1 MMEKL
6 KEWPI
11 LIKERWQALSSL
23 KKLIAI
29 LSVISVTGVVG
40 SMYYLN
46 TRVEYGVLFT
56 DLSEADAGAVTND
69 LAEQQ
74 IDYRLTDKGATILI
88 AKDQIDEY
96 RIQLAVENKLPN
108 TSTGFELF
116 DDAGMMTTD
125 EDRKIMYQRAVTGEL
140 QRAIETLDSVKTAK
154 VLLVMPEDSVFSSE
168 ESTPTASIVLTLRNQ
183 GISDEAVQGIVT
195 LTAGAVEN
203 LDAENVKV
211 VDSSGNTLT
220 VDEDE
225 NSQLSSLN
233 SKYIAIKNEYEKIL
247 EEKVSKLLE
256 PIYGASKYQVS
267 INLDLNFDS
276 IESTKVTYDDPEIK
290 KETVQAAG
298 SGEAIQEAQTGTV
311 DDNVSNVT
319 GDDGEEGS
327 SYSRSVENELSS
339 ETTKRITAPGMIQR
353 MTSSVVVN
361 ADLSQNEQAELQL
374 LIASAVGYD
383 ADRGDDIAIQGFDF
397 AQADAAEIT
406 DSENAEKLAAA
417 KDYLNYIIF
426 GGIALVTILLILFI
440 VGLIRRRRREQFS
453 VDVTQ
458 ELSATQP
465 ADEATTEMEESGE
478 VVFGGLGHNVD
489 TSDSDEEDLTESEP
503 VEDATEE
510 LTATHSAKQH
520 ADSNPEVA
528 AELIK
533 AWMKE
538 K

>member
-29 LSVISVTGVVG
+29 LSVISVIGVVG

-46 TRVEYGVLFT
+46 TRIEYGVLFT

-74 IDYRLTDKGATILI
+74 IDYKLTDKGTTILI

-168 ESTPTASIVLTLRNQ
+168 ESTPTASIVLTLKNQ

-220 VDEDE
+220 VDKDE

-256 PIYGASKYQVS
+256 PIYGADKYQVS

-397 AQADAAEIT
+397 AQADAAEAT
-406 DSENAEKLAAA
+406 DTENTEKLAAA
-417 KDYLNYIIF
+417 KNYLNYIIF
-426 GGIALVTILLILFI
+426 GGIALVVILLILFI
-440 VGLIRRRRREQFS
+440 VGLIRRRRQDKFS

-458 ELSATQP
+458 ELEVQP
-465 ADEATTEMEESGE
+465 VAEAVDMEESE
-478 VVFGGLGHNVD
+478 EIVFGGLGHNVD
-489 TSDSDEEDLTESEP
+489 TSDEDEPVVSEP
-503 VEDATEE
+503 VEELNEE
-510 LTATHSAKQH
+510 LSATHSAKQH

>member
-6 KEWPI
+6 KEWPD
-11 LIKERWQALSSL
+11 LIKERWQAQSSL

-29 LSVISVTGVVG
+29 LSVISVIGVAAT
-40 SMYYLN
+40 MYYLN

-56 DLSEADAGAVTND
+56 DLSEADAGAITND
-69 LAEQQ
+69 LTDQK
-74 IDYRLTDKGATILI
+74 IDYKLTDNGTTILI
-88 AKDQIDEY
+88 AKEQIDEY
-96 RIQLAVENKLPN
+96 RIELAVENKLPN
-108 TSTGFELF
+108 TATGFELF
-116 DDAGMMTTD
+116 DDASMMTTD

-168 ESTPTASIVLTLRNQ
+168 ESKPTASIILTLKNQ
-183 GISDEAVQGIVT
+183 QISEEAVQGIVT
-195 LTAGAVEN
+195 LTSGAVEK
-203 LDAENVKV
+203 LEPENVKV

-220 VDEDE
+220 IEKDE

-247 EEKVSKLLE
+247 EEKVSKLLA
-256 PIYGASKYQVS
+256 PIYGEDKFQVS

-276 IESTKVTYDDPEIK
+276 IESTKVTYDDPEIR

-319 GDDGEEGS
+319 GDDGDAGS
-327 SYSRSVENELSS
+327 SYSRSVENELNT

-361 ADLSQNEQAELQL
+361 ADLSQNDQAELQL

-397 AQADAAEIT
+397 AQATAEVEET
-406 DSENAEKLAAA
+406 EGTEQLAAA
-417 KDYLNYIIF
+417 KGYLKYIIF
-426 GGIALVTILLILFI
+426 GGIALVVILLVLFVI
-440 VGLIRRRRREQFS
+440 GLVRKRREDQIS

-458 ELSATQP
+458 ELPVAHP
-465 ADEATTEMEESGE
+465 AVSEPAPVMEESE
-478 VVFGGLGHNVD
+478 EIVFGGLGHNVD
-489 TSDSDEEDLTESEP
+489 TSVEESNEPEQEP
-503 VEDATEE
+503 VEENS
-510 LTATHSAKQH
+510 LNHSAKQH